1 MSELQNHVLNKVKP
15 SSISWETL
23 TVVETCCSC
32 TINTSGSST
41 YWGIWQIYNLEFNVQ
56 STRYLRVCFFLLS
69 CLWKVSHI
77 IFVLRLTILLLKCVI
92 SSHKSTTDLY
102 IIDCEILCAKNMVE
116 CQRITFAVS
125 NYFKYHQY
133 PRQTQTSSIIQL
145 LLILIGSVEINPG
158 PRAPKFPCG

>member
-23 TVVETCCSC
+23 IVVEACCSC
-32 TINTSGSST
+32 MINTSGSST

-116 CQRITFAVS
+116 CQRKPLQYQTTLNITNILAKHKHLVS
-125 NYFKYHQY
+125 FNYYWY
-133 PRQTQTSSIIQL
+133 
-145 LLILIGSVEINPG
+145 SV
-158 PRAPKFPCG
+158 AQ